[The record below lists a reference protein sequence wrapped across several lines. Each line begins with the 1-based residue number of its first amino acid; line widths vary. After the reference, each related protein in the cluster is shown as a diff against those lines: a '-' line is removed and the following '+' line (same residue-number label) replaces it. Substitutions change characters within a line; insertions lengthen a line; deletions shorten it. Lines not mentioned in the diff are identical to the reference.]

1 MASQA
6 GRVTGLGAAALSL
19 GAAAAFF
26 ALARWAGEAPPP
38 AIWGGSVWV
47 FLLSMIVTLPLLTA
61 LRGRREEG
69 RTRADGRS
77 SMTLALAVWAC
88 TLPFVLLLIV
98 PRLGVQAAVITALA
112 LLAAI
117 AIVCWT
123 VCAWGRT
130 RGETATGE
138 EGT

>member
-47 FLLSMIVTLPLLTA
+47 FLLSMIVTLPLLTT
-61 LRGRREEG
+61 LRGRWG
-69 RTRADGRS
+69 PTRADRRS
-77 SMTLALAVWAC
+77 SMALALAVWAC

-130 RGETATGE
+130 RGETVGE
-138 EGT
+138 RGT

>member
-1 MASQA
+1 MTSQA

-19 GAAAAFF
+19 GAAGAFF
-26 ALARWAGEAPPP
+26 ALARWAGEAPPA

-47 FLLSMIVTLPLLTA
+47 FLLSMIVTLPLLTT
-61 LRGRREEG
+61 LRVRRDP
-69 RTRADGRS
+69 TRVDRRS

-88 TLPFVLLLIV
+88 TLPFVFLLIV

-117 AIVCWT
+117 AIVCWAL
-123 VCAWGRT
+123 CAWGRM
-130 RGETATGE
+130 RGETVGE
-138 EGT
+138 RGT

>member
-1 MASQA
+1 MTSQA

-19 GAAAAFF
+19 GAAGAFF
-26 ALARWAGEAPPP
+26 ALARRAGEAPPP

-61 LRGRREEG
+61 LRGRWG
-69 RTRADGRS
+69 PTRADGGS

-130 RGETATGE
+130 RGETATGQG
-138 EGT
+138 GT

>member
-47 FLLSMIVTLPLLTA
+47 FLLSMIVTLPLLAA
-61 LRGRREEG
+61 LRGRRG
-69 RTRADGRS
+69 PTRADGRS

-88 TLPFVLLLIV
+88 TLPFVFLLIV

-117 AIVCWT
+117 AIVCWAL
-123 VCAWGRT
+123 CAWGRT
-130 RGETATGE
+130 RGETAGE
-138 EGT
+138 RGT

>member
-6 GRVTGLGAAALSL
+6 GRVTGLGATALSL

-26 ALARWAGEAPPP
+26 TLARWVGEAPPP

-47 FLLSMIVTLPLLTA
+47 FLLSMIVTLPWLAA
-61 LRGRREEG
+61 LRGRRG
-69 RTRADGRS
+69 PTRADGRS

-88 TLPFVLLLIV
+88 TLPFVFLLIV

-117 AIVCWT
+117 AIVCWAL
-123 VCAWGRT
+123 CAWGRM
-130 RGETATGE
+130 RGETVGE
-138 EGT
+138 RGT

>member
-1 MASQA
+1 MESQA
-6 GRVTGLGAAALSL
+6 GRVTGLGAAVISL

-47 FLLSMIVTLPLLTA
+47 FLLSMIVTLPLLA
-61 LRGRREEG
+61 GLRGRRG
-69 RTRADGRS
+69 PTRADRRS

-88 TLPFVLLLIV
+88 TLPFIFLLIV
-98 PRLGVQAAVITALA
+98 PRLGVRPAVITALA
-112 LLAAI
+112 MLAVI

-130 RGETATGE
+130 LKETATGE
-138 EGT
+138 KAT